1 MRIETSWAN
10 NLLVHSTGRHV
21 LNRPYPGKIE
31 VLMYKKLFGVL
42 LGVFVIWGSTVAF
55 GQCGA
60 SIKRT
65 FQTCGGHCGS
75 VIMLTYQG
83 VGSACQDG
91 TGELGFGC
99 CGLMLFEPGSCGGA
113 SRPLQPNELVSSQEF
128 MALKD
133 ALVLR
138 KRILQGVSYPT
149 IASCAANKNAFNE
162 WLQAKLKQQRV
173 GQ

>member
-1 MRIETSWAN
+1 
-10 NLLVHSTGRHV
+10 
-21 LNRPYPGKIE
+21 
-31 VLMYKKLFGVL
+31 MYKKLFGVL

-65 FQTCGGHCGS
+65 IQTCGGHCGS
-75 VIMLTYQG
+75 VSMQTCQG
-83 VGSACQDG
+83 VGTFCQDG
-91 TGELGFGC
+91 TGADGFGC
-99 CGLMLFEPGSCGGA
+99 CGLMLFEPGACGGA
-113 SRPLQPNELVSSQEF
+113 SRPMQPNELVSSQEF

-149 IASCAANKNAFNE
+149 IASCVANKNAFNE
-162 WLQAKLKQQRV
+162 WLQAKLKQRRV
-173 GQ
+173 NQ

>member
-1 MRIETSWAN
+1 VLYVQETFRCITW
-10 NLLVHSTGRHV
+10 R
-21 LNRPYPGKIE
+21 
-31 VLMYKKLFGVL
+31 
-42 LGVFVIWGSTVAF
+42 FVIWGSTVAF

-65 FQTCGGHCGS
+65 TQTCGGHCGS
-75 VIMLTYQG
+75 VIMQTCQG
-83 VGSACQDG
+83 VGSFCQDG
-91 TGELGFGC
+91 TGDFGFGC
-99 CGLMLFEPGSCGGA
+99 CGLMLFEPGACGGA
-113 SRPLQPNELVSSQEF
+113 SKPLQPNELVSSQEF

-149 IASCAANKNAFNE
+149 IASCGANKNAFNE

-173 GQ
+173 SQ